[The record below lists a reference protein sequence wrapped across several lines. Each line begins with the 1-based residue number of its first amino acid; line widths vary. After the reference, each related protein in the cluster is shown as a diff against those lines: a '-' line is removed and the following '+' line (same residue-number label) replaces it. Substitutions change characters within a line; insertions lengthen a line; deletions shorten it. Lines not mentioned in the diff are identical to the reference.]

1 MLGAPDRPHDAMT
14 GPGLISLFCF
24 LITAAYFLRGGMC
37 VGIVLCMGLAFFSF
51 SRRGWLRR
59 SVTFLLQVSLL
70 FWGAEAWRL
79 ARLWMMEGGPFLLWT
94 FIPAAALLLHA
105 AAILWRRRGEK
116 NLPVPELARSRV
128 FSVSVLLLFLLD
140 ALVPFRLLMGE
151 RILPWQ
157 GANGLAILLLAWWG
171 GYCAEGLLNPQ
182 TSPRRRQVMWTV
194 FASAFFLQFLLGVT
208 VAPSLLMTGKL
219 HIPVPFMMISG
230 PVYREEGFFML
241 ALFSVSVLMAGS
253 SWCSHL
259 CYFGVWDCLAA
270 ASSRRKG
277 HPVPGGKQACDWR
290 WFSLAAAVGIP
301 LLLSVWGVPLGY
313 ALAAA
318 FAVALTAP
326 FAWKKSSENG
336 VREYCS
342 KFCPMGL
349 AASLLGR
356 LSPWRMRVRE
366 TCTGCMRCAS
376 ACRDL
381 SISRGGGACCISR
394 RCTLCRDCI
403 SRCPHGALSLGMAGP
418 FSSVPSARADMYF
431 VTLVSVMHVVF
442 LATARI

>member
-1 MLGAPDRPHDAMT
+1 P
-14 GPGLISLFCF
+14 GPRRRRDSCRAQAALLISR
-24 LITAAYFLRGGMC
+24 ADP
-37 VGIVLCMGLAFFSF
+37 
-51 SRRGWLRR
+51 
-59 SVTFLLQVSLL
+59 
-70 FWGAEAWRL
+70 WRL
-79 ARLWMMEGGPFLLWT
+79 PSLWMMEGGPFLLWT
-94 FIPAAALLLHA
+94 SIPAAALLLHA
-105 AAILWRRRGEK
+105 AAILWRRLGEK
-116 NLPVPELARSRV
+116 NLPVPELARSRG
-128 FSVSVLLLFLLD
+128 FSVSVLILFLL
-140 ALVPFRLLMGE
+140 
-151 RILPWQ
+151 
-157 GANGLAILLLAWWG
+157 
-171 GYCAEGLLNPQ
+171 
-182 TSPRRRQVMWTV
+182 V

-208 VAPSLLMTGKL
+208 VASSLLMTGKL

-277 HPVPGGKQACDWR
+277 HPVPGGKKACDWR

-342 KFCPMGL
+342 RFCPMGL

-356 LSPWRMRVRE
+356 LSPWRMRVSE

-381 SISRGGGACCISR
+381 AISRGGGACRISR

-418 FSSVPSARADMYF
+418 FSSVPSVRADMYF